1 MADFSMLS
9 FSKKTWSSFMFI
21 FASAKKRGTVGF
33 LATGLSAADVL
44 PLGRDASIVSVT

>member
-1 MADFSMLS
+1 MI
-9 FSKKTWSSFMFI
+9 I

-44 PLGRDASIVSVT
+44 LLGRDAIVQVRLPMGRDLLHV